1 MSLLL
6 LIVAVVVQMGKGG
19 LPIIIVVFVIMI
31 MMMMII
37 IIMIAVVGIA
47 VPASPLPSL
56 PASLPSPIKL
66 IACARVV
73 RMLHRIV
80 ARRPGHALLT
90 RAWGTSILTAFSRI
104 L

>member
-31 MMMMII
+31 MMMMTI

-56 PASLPSPIKL
+56 PASLPSPIKI

-73 RMLHRIV
+73 HAAPHRRAV
-80 ARRPGHALLT
+80 TGALT
-90 RAWGTSILTAFSRI
+90 RAGTDCV
-104 L
+104 

>member
-31 MMMMII
+31 MMS

-47 VPASPLPSL
+47 VPASPLLSL
-56 PASLPSPIKL
+56 PASLPSPIQI

-73 RMLHRIV
+73 HAAPHRR
-80 ARRPGHALLT
+80 AATGRALLK